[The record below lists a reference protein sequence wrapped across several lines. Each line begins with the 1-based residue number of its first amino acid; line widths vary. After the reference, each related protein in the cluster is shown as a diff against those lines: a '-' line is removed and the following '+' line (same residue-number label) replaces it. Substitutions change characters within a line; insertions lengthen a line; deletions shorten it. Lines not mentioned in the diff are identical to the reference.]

1 MSDSVSLK
9 IGGQVIE
16 NFLSYSIEADIY
28 TADDAFTVEAANPEI
43 RIDPGK
49 LCELYINGQKE
60 LVGIIDRI
68 DDGYSRSGSSI
79 RIDGRDLCGLLTD
92 SYCEEFI
99 TLEDMTCKE
108 LAERLLKNVPYI
120 KRNMI
125 SYQESIRGKS
135 GDSDSF
141 VEGQDTAQNFTQIE
155 PGQTIFDV
163 LKTYAGS
170 RGMMF
175 FHVPDGR
182 QGKFVFGK
190 PRNGGKPLYYL
201 YTRKSDPGENNVLE
215 GDRVRDI
222 SRRYS
227 KISVIGQQQGTDDYG
242 SDDINTEGTVTDATF
257 PFYKPYI
264 ATDNNDSQSP
274 KLRAQM
280 MMERMKFD
288 GFQLTYRVAGHSQN
302 GRNWRIN
309 EMCRV
314 IDEHFGI
321 DDNYLIYG
329 RTFERSDQGTFTTLK
344 LSFPGVVQ

>member
-1 MSDSVSLK
+1 MSDNVRLE
-9 IGGQVIE
+9 IGGQVVE
-16 NFLSYSIEADIY
+16 HFLKYSIEADIY
-28 TADDAFTVEAANPEI
+28 TADDAFSFDLANPEI
-43 RIDPGK
+43 TITEGQR
-49 LCELYINGQKE
+49 CELWVNGYKE

-92 SYCEEFI
+92 SHCEEFI
-99 TLEDMTCKE
+99 TLEDMTCKD
-108 LAERLLKNVPYI
+108 LAERLIKTVPYI
-120 KRNMI
+120 KRNDI
-125 SYQESIRGKS
+125 SYQGSIRGKS
-135 GDSDSF
+135 SDSDSF
-141 VEGQDTAQNFTQIE
+141 VEGQDTSQKFTQIE
-155 PGQTIFDV
+155 PGQTIFEA
-163 LKTYAGS
+163 LKMYAGS

-175 FHVPDGR
+175 FCLPE
-182 QGKFVFGK
+182 GKFVFGK

-201 YTRKSDPGENNVLE
+201 YTRKSDLGENNVLE

-288 GFQLTYRVAGHSQN
+288 GFQLKYRVSGHGQN
-302 GRNWRIN
+302 GRNYRIN

-321 DDNYLIYG
+321 DGNYLIYG

-344 LSFPGVVQ
+344 LSYPGVVQ